1 MTWTDKGIG
10 KTKITKDQIIE
21 ILFPPLIEED
31 WEGKTVYT
39 DSSADS
45 NLYGAYIDLCE
56 NINDDVVRKT
66 IKDVLNRLIKIRNLL
81 GDDVKQKVEKS
92 GTVVVLPSEKIE

>member
-1 MTWTDKGIG
+1 MTWSDKGIG
-10 KTKITKDQIIE
+10 TTKITREQIID
-21 ILFPPLIEED
+21 ILFPPLVEEN

-45 NLYGAYIDLCE
+45 NLYSAYIDLCE

-66 IKDVLNRLIKIRNLL
+66 IEDVLNRLIKIRNLL
-81 GDDVKQKVEKS
+81 GDDVKQKIEKS
-92 GTVVVLPSEKIE
+92 GAVVILPSERIE